1 MRWSA
6 SSLALLLL
14 FSAASSPALAS
25 ATATVHE
32 VASLHSQTID
42 FPGIGGTLSGLAA
55 LPTAL
60 IFLIGAVLVALLPRS
75 IRSSAMP
82 IVPVAAL
89 AHIATQLY
97 PATTAIGG
105 DLAAVVRL
113 EFMAYQ
119 LEIVHADRLSLLFGS
134 IFSLIGVIAGI
145 YAWHNRDTRQ
155 QTAALL
161 YTGGAVGVT
170 FAGDLFTL
178 YAFWELMAV
187 ASVILIW
194 TRGTRDAARAGNR
207 YILVHL
213 AGGAVLLAGI
223 LLHAADSGSVLFRHF
238 DPFHDTTA
246 GWLILT
252 GFCLNAAVPPL
263 GAWLPDAYPRA
274 TVTGAIFMSSLTT
287 KTAVYALLRGFAG
300 WEILVPLGVM
310 MALYGVVYAVLAN
323 DIRELLAYHIISQV
337 GYMVAGAGMGT
348 EMAVN
353 GAAAH
358 AVCHILYKSL
368 LFMGAGVVITTTGRR
383 KLTELGGFAH
393 RQKLAFG
400 LYMIGAFSIS
410 GFPLFNGF
418 VSKSMVI
425 AAAGQ
430 SHLDWAF
437 LLLTLAS
444 VGTFLHT
451 GLKLPY
457 FTWMGEDRGIVP
469 KPAPRNMIAGMAI
482 GAFFCTLLG
491 VAPQLL
497 YAYLLFATSY
507 APYTPTHLVETIQ
520 ILLFTL
526 FAFYLFIPKL
536 GGQRTISMDTDVLYR
551 KTAPLARILF
561 VDTPSWIFATIGAAS
576 EDLAATVAHAFRDPT
591 RWMGGDFGPKRP
603 FDVDRARQPVALPL
617 ALTIAVFALLALASL
632 R

>member
-1 MRWSA
+1 MRV
-6 SSLALLLL
+6 LIEDYGR
-14 FSAASSPALAS
+14 
-25 ATATVHE
+25 V
-32 VASLHSQTID
+32 
-42 FPGIGGTLSGLAA
+42 GGTLEGLAA
-55 LPTAL
+55 IPTAL
-60 IFLIGAVLVALLPRS
+60 IFLVGAALLALLPRTV
-75 IRSSAMP
+75 RSTAMP
-82 IVPVAAL
+82 LVPLAAL
-89 AHIATQLY
+89 AQIATALH
-97 PATTAIGG
+97 PAVSALGA
-105 DLAAVVRL
+105 DLAGVVRVDFL
-113 EFMAYQ
+113 AYQ
-119 LEIVHADRLSLLFGS
+119 LEVVHADRLALLFGT

-145 YAWHNRDTRQ
+145 YAWHKRDTRQ
-155 QTAALL
+155 QIAALL
-161 YTGGAVGVT
+161 YSGGAVGVS

-194 TRGTRDAARAGNR
+194 ARGTRDAERAGNR

-213 AGGAVLLAGI
+213 AGGAILLAGI
-223 LLHAADSGSVLFRHF
+223 LLHVADSGSILFRHF
-238 DPFHDTTA
+238 DPFQRSAA
-246 GWLILT
+246 GWLILC

-274 TVTGAIFMSSLTT
+274 TVTGAIFLSSLTT

-337 GYMVAGAGMGT
+337 GYMVAGAGIGT

-358 AVCHILYKSL
+358 ALCHILYKSL
-368 LFMGAGVVITTTGRR
+368 LFMGAGVVIATTGRR
-383 KLTELGGFAH
+383 KLTELGGFVG

-400 LYMIGAFSIS
+400 LYMIGASSIS

-418 VSKSMVI
+418 VSKSMVV

-430 SHLDWAF
+430 SHLEWAF

-469 KPAPRNMIAGMAI
+469 SPAPRNMIVAMAI

-491 VAPQLL
+491 VAPGLL
-497 YAYLLFATSY
+497 YAYLPFATSY
-507 APYTPTHLVETIQ
+507 APYTATHLVETIQ

-536 GGQRTISMDTDVLYR
+536 GGQPTISMDTDVLYR

-561 VDTPSWIFATIGAAS
+561 VDTPAWIYATIGSAA
-576 EDLAATVAHAFRDPT
+576 EDLAAAVAHAFRDPT
-591 RWMGGDFGPKRP
+591 RWISGDFGPKSP
-603 FDVDRARQPVALPL
+603 FDVGRARQPVAVSL
-617 ALTIAVFALLALASL
+617 ALTIAVFVWLALASL
-632 R
+632 RAI